1 MMRPGK
7 RLAKRLLE
15 AVSAPFVRR
24 LVTDAY
30 AHPNGPSHR
39 RIQRA
44 ARSWYGLDRCGPLG
58 RIAGRWFIDFV
69 FQAQQERSLRERVG
83 VLAAP
88 SPIGFDGLLIE
99 CSAADANSSV
109 VYLYGFSDNVTSF
122 ALYRRYAT
130 TGTVA
135 IDIGANLGLHA
146 LVLSRCVGDK
156 GRVFAYEPLAPIY
169 RRLTAN
175 VGLNHT
181 VNVVTRPYGLGDRTG
196 TLRFDDHIGEFN
208 IGKGRV
214 DPEGNTTIEL
224 RVLDEELRGVDV
236 PVSLIKIDVEGFEL
250 AVLKGAQ
257 ETLRRHRPVI
267 LMEFNPGAYRMSD
280 IASCLP
286 YPVRYETVPAT
297 AWDSLTPVEPDA
309 VRDRVDLL
317 ITPASRE

>member
-1 MMRPGK
+1 MRPVT

-15 AVSAPFVRR
+15 AATAPFVRR
-24 LVTDAY
+24 LVTAAY

-69 FQAQQERSLRERVG
+69 FQVQQERSLRERVG

-88 SPIGFDGLLIE
+88 SPIGFDGLMIE

-122 ALYRRYAT
+122 ALYRRYAM

-146 LVLSRCVGDK
+146 LVLSRCVGSQ
-156 GRVFAYEPLAPIY
+156 GRVFAYEPFAPIY

-175 VGLNHT
+175 VGLNHA
-181 VNVVTRPYGLGDRTG
+181 VNIVTRPYGLGERTG
-196 TLRFDDHIGEFN
+196 TMRFNDHVGEFN

-214 DPEGNTTIEL
+214 ASEGNATIEI
-224 RVLDEELRGVDV
+224 RALDDELRGVNA
-236 PVSLIKIDVEGFEL
+236 PVSLVKIDVEGFEL

-257 ETLRRHRPVI
+257 ETLRRHTPVI
-267 LMEFNPGAYRMSD
+267 LMEYNPSAYRLSD
-280 IASCLP
+280 IAASLP
-286 YPVRYETVPAT
+286 YPVRYEQVPAT
-297 AWDSLTPVEPDA
+297 SWDALASVEPDG

-317 ITPASRE
+317 ITPAARA